1 MKWLDKYMPQKWDD
15 VEIHEQIKNEMDKWI
30 LDLRNKKTD
39 SFFLYLCGPAGCG
52 KTTMTR
58 LLLEKYKYDILEWN
72 VVDLKQSKTLE
83 EVLNKA
89 IYKQNIQ
96 ILIQEKSVVSG
107 ILLEECD
114 CLQNIGK
121 EILTKI
127 TENIKTLEFP
137 IPILCTS
144 NELECDPIKNG
155 KVIFVNQVDKSYILK
170 LIEKIKKQEKWKL
183 CKDVID
189 YLFTKMD
196 NDMRN
201 WLIQLEYIYYYFS
214 SKKKQNEI
222 SLEMIIKYFETTQ
235 VKNNDYTLYQWT
247 EKVFDTECT
256 WNDVLHISDN
266 DSLIFPMMIYSNVEY
281 TCSNIDF
288 LKMKHKIA
296 NDFIKQE
303 IFREYSKKTS
313 IDELSHYNTLISI
326 SSVYLEKKINPTKI
340 SKKSTIVFPSN
351 IYNKKYTECTHRK
364 HINQMMSDF
373 DISKTMLSHWSYLLY
388 WIYQNIE
395 HKNINEL
402 VNYYQK
408 KFPSNI
414 NNENLNEIFKCDY
427 LREDIKKRKKENIL
441 KILYKLL
448 DVDIKKNVEKKK
460 RGRPKKT

>member
-1 MKWLDKYMPQKWDD
+1 MKWLDKYMPKKWDD
-15 VEIHEQIKNEMDKWI
+15 IEIHLEIKKEMENWL
-30 LDLRNKKTD
+30 LDLQKNKTN
-39 SFFLYLCGPAGCG
+39 SLFLYLCGPAGCG

-96 ILIQEKSVVSG
+96 ILIQEKNIVSG

-127 TENIKTLEFP
+127 TEDIKTLEFP

-155 KVIFVNQVDKSYILK
+155 KIIFVNQVDKSYIYK
-170 LIEKIKKQEKWKL
+170 LVDKVKKLEKWDLSKEVV
-183 CKDVID
+183 DF
-189 YLFTKMD
+189 LFTKMD

-201 WLIQLEYIYYYFS
+201 WLIQLEYIYYYFL
-214 SKKKQNEI
+214 SKKKLNEI
-222 SLEMIIKYFETTQ
+222 TLELIIKYFESTQ
-235 VKNNDYTLYQWT
+235 NKNNDYTLYQWT
-247 EKVFDTECT
+247 EQIFDDNCD
-256 WNDVLHISDN
+256 WNNILNIADN
-266 DSLIFPMMIYSNVEY
+266 DSLIFPMMVYSNIEY
-281 TCSNIDF
+281 KCSNLDF
-288 LKMKHKIA
+288 LKMKHKLS
-296 NDFIKQE
+296 NDYVHQE
-303 IFREYSKKTS
+303 ILREYNKKS
-313 IDELSHYNTLISI
+313 SLDDLSSYNTLISI
-326 SSVYLEKKINPTKI
+326 SSVYLMKKMNPQKI
-340 SKKSTIVFPSN
+340 SRKTTIEFPSN

-373 DISKTMLSHWSYLLY
+373 DISRVDLNYWSYLLY
-388 WIYQNIE
+388 WIYQNID
-395 HKNINEL
+395 HKNISVL
-402 VNYYQK
+402 VNYYNK
-408 KFPSNI
+408 KFPMDI

-441 KILYKLL
+441 KSLYKLL
-448 DVDIKKNVEKKK
+448 DIDIKKNVEKKK
-460 RGRPKKT
+460 RGRPKKN